1 MKSFY
6 AEVFIDDRPV
16 HAGTIQTTQPRT
28 AAARILKEAIAKK
41 TVKHRPSKYVVRL
54 TKLGNVNPE

>member
-16 HAGTIQTTQPRT
+16 HTATIQTSQPHT
-28 AAARILKEAIAKK
+28 AASRVLKEAVGRKV
-41 TVKHRPSKYVVRL
+41 VKHRPSKYVVRL
-54 TKLGNVNPE
+54 TKLGNVTPE